1 MTPLPS
7 PLARVL
13 DDSRRALRKGDVCF
27 HLAAGAAAGA
37 AAGLALTLL
46 FAATAL
52 ICFVAGYPFPMK
64 GWTVFLLGA
73 SLPPVGLLAAAI
85 RAAAIRRSDYET
97 AMRLDGAAGTKN
109 RVATAVEFW
118 GLASRHPFQEA
129 AIQEGIDVAARLDPA
144 HSLTAPLPSRLRR
157 NAWLRPLLLLFV
169 ASAAL
174 FIPRVTD
181 QTGSGSDLSEP
192 GALAAALRPAGKGRD
207 GAAFRENVNPVRA
220 GQTDQAASAQ
230 RKEDGKKGKERARS
244 GDSPEGSQKT
254 THQKNGGASRGA
266 RAGAG
271 GERTDKIPGGE
282 PKETKK
288 SRTGSSGSPAG
299 SRGTPAGGA
308 GKPGEGKKQEHK
320 KAGPEKKSKSASR
333 SRDARKSDSQGGAMA
348 AGTSRMGGSF
358 SPVTHSWKS
367 DETGGDEDS
376 GGDESDDEADEEK
389 RESRQRGGMQPSMRD
404 RRPPPSRDLG
414 LSQPGD
420 DPGKGRG
427 GPTPPKKSRGTAS
440 MILGLPVPDT
450 VKGLPNPG
458 ASRVEQERTAPR
470 TAPEKPGIG
479 PAPVRGDR
487 REPPRRV
494 GKTTGREAGVIERY
508 FKELRGQ
515 KKPPPGGN
523 GK

>member
-1 MTPLPS
+1 VTPLPP

-13 DDSRRALRKGDVCF
+13 DESRIALRKVDVRF

-37 AAGLALTLL
+37 AAGIALTLL
-46 FAATAL
+46 FAAAAL
-52 ICFVAGYPFPMK
+52 ICFAAGFPFLMK
-64 GWTVFLLGA
+64 GWTAFLLGT
-73 SLPPVGLLAAAI
+73 SLLPLGMLAAAI
-85 RAAAIRRSDYET
+85 RAAAIRRNDYET

-118 GLASRHPFQEA
+118 ALTSRRPFEEA
-129 AIQEGIDVAARLDPA
+129 AVQEGIDAVDRLDPA
-144 HSLTAPLPSRLRR
+144 LSLSAPLPARLRR
-157 NAWLRPLLLLFV
+157 NAWQRPLVLLLA

-174 FIPRVTD
+174 FIPRVTE
-181 QTGSGSDLSEP
+181 QAGPGSARSES
-192 GALAAALRPAGKGRD
+192 GTLTAAVRNAVSGCAGTAPRKSL
-207 GAAFRENVNPVRA
+207 NPVRA
-220 GQTDQAASAQ
+220 GRTD
-230 RKEDGKKGKERARS
+230 E
-244 GDSPEGSQKT
+244 
-254 THQKNGGASRGA
+254 
-266 RAGAG
+266 AGAG
-271 GERTDKIPGGE
+271 RGGRAAAGGDRTDKIPGGE
-282 PKETKK
+282 PKEARK

-308 GKPGEGKKQEHK
+308 GKPGEGKKRKQKE
-320 KAGPEKKSKSASR
+320 ALPEKKSKSASR
-333 SRDARKSDSQGGAMA
+333 SRDPRKSDSRAGAMA

-389 RESRQRGGMQPSMRD
+389 RESRQRGGMQPTMRD

-458 ASRVEQERTAPR
+458 TSRVEQERAAPR
-470 TAPEKPGIG
+470 TAPENPGTG

-487 REPPRRV
+487 REPPRRA

-515 KKPPPGGN
+515 KKSPPGGK